1 MFDPA
6 TFLTELYVI
15 IDDWDKTQPPAP
27 PRPGPAPHLSRS
39 EVLTIAVVGQW
50 GRFAS
55 ERDFWRWA
63 EHHLPSFFPRLPSR
77 VQFNQAQRRLAA
89 VLERLG
95 VWLGSQ
101 SGAAAAPYEILDAT
115 GIATRDCQRRGRGWL
130 PGEAALGKC
139 TRLGWYVGTR
149 LLVCSTPIGA
159 ITGLG
164 LAPANT
170 NDRRLADTFLA
181 ARHTPHPDLPGV
193 GRASTDRYLADKG
206 FTGAEWEAHW
216 QQRYHATVLCPPER
230 GHKRAWTRAQ
240 RRQHAAARQ
249 LIESVI
255 EKLLN
260 TFRLSRERPHRLR
273 GLQARLAAKVA
284 LHNVCLW
291 LNQRAG
297 RRPLAFADLIDW

>member
-15 IDDWDKTQPPAP
+15 IDDWDKTQPPEPRLPGP
-27 PRPGPAPHLSRS
+27 PRNLSRS

-50 GRFAS
+50 GRFGS
-55 ERDFWRWA
+55 ERDFWQWA
-63 EHHLPSFFPRLPSR
+63 EQHLVPFFPRLPSR
-77 VQFNQAQRRLAA
+77 VQFNGAHRRLAA
-89 VLERLG
+89 TMERLA
-95 VWLGSQ
+95 VWLGQQ
-101 SGAAAAPYEILDAT
+101 SAADVPYEILDAT
-115 GIATRDCQRRGRGWL
+115 GIATRDGQRRGRGWMA
-130 PGEAALGKC
+130 GEAALGKC
-139 TRLGWYVGTR
+139 TRLGWYVGAR
-149 LLVCSTPIGA
+149 LLVCCSPIGA

-170 NDRRLADTFLA
+170 NDRRLAETFLA

-193 GRASTDRYLADKG
+193 GHAITDRYLADKG
-206 FTGAEWEAHW
+206 FTGVDWETHW
-216 QQRYHATVLCPPER
+216 QRDYQATVLCPPER
-230 GHKRAWTRAQ
+230 THQRVWTRAQ
-240 RRQHAAARQ
+240 RRRHAGARQ
-249 LIESVI
+249 VI
-255 EKLLN
+255 EAVMAKLLN
-260 TFRLSRERPHRLR
+260 TFRLSRERPHQLR

>member
-27 PRPGPAPHLSRS
+27 PQPGPSPYLSRS
-39 EVLTIAVVGQW
+39 EVLTIALVGQW
-50 GRFAS
+50 GRFGS

-63 EHHLPSFFPRLPSR
+63 ERHLRPFFPRLPSR

-89 VLERLG
+89 VLERLAI
-95 VWLGSQ
+95 WLGQ
-101 SGAAAAPYEILDAT
+101 QTVTACAYEILDAT
-115 GIATRDCQRRGRGWL
+115 GIATRACQRRGRGWL
-130 PGEAALGKC
+130 PGDATIGKC
-139 TRLGWYVGTR
+139 SRLGWYIGTR
-149 LLVCSTPIGA
+149 LLVCSSPIGA

-170 NDRRLADTFLA
+170 NDRWLAETFLA
-181 ARHTPHPDLPGV
+181 ARHTPQPDLPGI
-193 GRASTDRYLADKG
+193 GTPQAGRYLADTG
-206 FTGAEWEAHW
+206 FTGVAWETHW
-216 QQRYHATVLCPPER
+216 QQAYHATVLCPPQQTHQR
-230 GHKRAWTRAQ
+230 VWTRRQ
-240 RRQHAAARQ
+240 RRRHTAARQ
-249 LIESVI
+249 VIESVMD
-255 EKLLN
+255 KLLN
-260 TFRLSRERPHRLR
+260 TFRLSRERPHQLR

>member
-15 IDDWDKTQPPAP
+15 IDDWDKTQPPEP

-39 EVLTIAVVGQW
+39 EVLTISVVGQW
-50 GRFAS
+50 GRFGS

-63 EHHLPSFFPRLPSR
+63 ERHLPPFFPQLPSR
-77 VQFNQAQRRLAA
+77 VQVNAAQRRLAPQ
-89 VLERLG
+89 LDRLAI
-95 VWLGSQ
+95 WLGQ
-101 SGAAAAPYEILDAT
+101 QTATELPYEILDAT
-115 GIATRDCQRRGRGWL
+115 GIATRACQRRGRGWM
-130 PGEAALGKC
+130 PGEATLGKC
-139 TRLGWYVGTR
+139 SRLGWYIGTR
-149 LLVCSTPIGA
+149 LLVCTSPIGA

-170 NDRRLADTFLA
+170 NDRQLAETFLA
-181 ARHTPHPDLPGV
+181 ARHTPQPDLPGV
-193 GRASTDRYLADKG
+193 GRAVTDRYLADKG
-206 FTGAEWEAHW
+206 FTGVAWETRWRHDD
-216 QQRYHATVLCPPER
+216 HATVLCPPER
-230 GHKRAWTRAQ
+230 TH
-240 RRQHAAARQ
+240 RRVWSRVHRRRHTAARQ
-249 LIESVI
+249 IIESVMD
-255 EKLLN
+255 KLLN
-260 TFRLSRERPHRLR
+260 TFRLSRERPHQLR